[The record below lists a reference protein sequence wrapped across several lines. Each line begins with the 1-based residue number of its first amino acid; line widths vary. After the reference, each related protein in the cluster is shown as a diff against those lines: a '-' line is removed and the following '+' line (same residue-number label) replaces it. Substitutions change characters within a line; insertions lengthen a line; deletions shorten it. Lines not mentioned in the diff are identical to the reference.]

1 MTTAL
6 GVSVDEND
14 NGVTPLTHRMIIGSF
29 FQNKGVVDG
38 LEVTGRSDLKYAV
51 AAGVAVCSRAAS
63 DGKMLAY
70 WPGGTTETAVSAGDP
85 SNPRVDVIWIH
96 AVAAGVAVCSRAA
109 SDGKMLAYW
118 PGGTTETA
126 VSAGDPSNPR
136 VDVIWIQ
143 ANNKP
148 DYVNDPDNQVHVGV
162 TQGVPSANPVKPVIP
177 AAATPRVDV
186 IWIQANNKPDYVND
200 PDNQVHVGVTQG
212 VPSANPVK
220 PVIPAAATEICCM
233 RMPAGATSTSAAS
246 MIWTVPY
253 ALPYGSTLGVIAEN
267 WDRRNFSWT
276 ANKGVIVR
284 EQKVTFT
291 LPTDRLLR
299 FCYKCNFSAQGANKD
314 SVSEWV
320 MQFYV
325 DGTPL
330 DHSATNMVSHNT
342 SWTTHETSY
351 ISAVAAGTHTAEIG
365 GWFGYGSKPN
375 FHYND
380 ANGDQNSTWTG
391 RTHETSYISAV
402 AAGTHTAEIG
412 GWFGYGSKPNFHYND
427 ANGDQ
432 NSTWTGRRFLIVDVG
447 AAI

>member
-29 FQNKGVVDG
+29 FQNKGVIDG
-38 LEVTGRSDLKYAV
+38 LAVSGRSDLKYAV

-70 WPGGTTETAVSAGDP
+70 WPGGTTETAVNAGDP
-85 SNPRVDVIWIH
+85 SNPRVDVIWI
-96 AVAAGVAVCSRAA
+96 
-109 SDGKMLAYW
+109 K
-118 PGGTTETA
+118 
-126 VSAGDPSNPR
+126 
-136 VDVIWIQ
+136 

-148 DYVNDPDNQVHVGV
+148 DYSSDPDNQVHVGV

-177 AAATPRVDV
+177 
-186 IWIQANNKPDYVND
+186 PD
-200 PDNQVHVGVTQG
+200 
-212 VPSANPVK
+212 
-220 PVIPAAATEICCM
+220 ATEICCM
-233 RMPAGATSTSAAS
+233 RMPANATSTSAAS

-267 WDRRNFSWT
+267 WDRRSFSWT
-276 ANKGVIVR
+276 AGQGVIVR

-314 SVSEWV
+314 SVSEWA

-325 DGTPL
+325 DGQAL

-351 ISAVAAGTHTAEIG
+351 IAAVPAGTHTAEIG

-380 ANGDQNSTWTG
+380 SQSGPSGTW
-391 RTHETSYISAV
+391 S
-402 AAGTHTAEIG
+402 
-412 GWFGYGSKPNFHYND
+412 
-427 ANGDQ
+427 
-432 NSTWTGRRFLIVDVG
+432 GRRFLIVDVG
-447 AAI
+447 AAV

>member
-38 LEVTGRSDLKYAV
+38 LKVTGRSDLKYAV

-70 WPGGTTETAVSAGDP
+70 WPGGTTEEAVNAGDP
-85 SNPRVDVIWIH
+85 SNPRVDVIWI
-96 AVAAGVAVCSRAA
+96 R
-109 SDGKMLAYW
+109 
-118 PGGTTETA
+118 
-126 VSAGDPSNPR
+126 
-136 VDVIWIQ
+136 

-148 DYVNDPDNQVHVGV
+148 EYVSDADNQVHVGV
-162 TQGVPSANPVKPVIP
+162 TMGVPSANPVKPVIP
-177 AAATPRVDV
+177 AD
-186 IWIQANNKPDYVND
+186 
-200 PDNQVHVGVTQG
+200 
-212 VPSANPVK
+212 
-220 PVIPAAATEICCM
+220 ATEICCM
-233 RMPAGATSTSAAS
+233 RMPAGATSTQSAS
-246 MIWTVPY
+246 MIWTVQY

-276 ANKGVIVR
+276 ANKCVIVR

-299 FCYKCNFSAQGANKD
+299 FTYKCNFSAQNATKD
-314 SVSEWV
+314 SVSEWA

-351 ISAVAAGTHTAEIG
+351 ITAVAAGTHTAEIG
-365 GWFGYGSKPN
+365 GWFGFGSKPN

-380 ANGDQNSTWTG
+380 ATGDQN
-391 RTHETSYISAV
+391 AV
-402 AAGTHTAEIG
+402 
-412 GWFGYGSKPNFHYND
+412 
-427 ANGDQ
+427 
-432 NSTWTGRRFLIVDVG
+432 WTGRRFLIVDVG
-447 AAI
+447 AAV